1 MSTPNPDLVGLID
14 AMIAW
19 TYTDLQNPG
28 GYLRPTLD
36 AYGVTIDL
44 TPYVDPL
51 GILPGDPAMYKGLV
65 FGDPDPADG
74 CSIHFVPTPV
84 EEELEFAPNEASA
97 DYLVLI
103 RAIWKDNPDQVMQS
117 SNRRY
122 WRFLTR
128 FTSALQVLFGMNAL
142 GARYGRVDHR
152 DRRRHGADVPDGG
165 SRFGGGDWGQIR
177 LQGELEFTCHCLFK
191 GP

>member
-1 MSTPNPDLVGLID
+1 MSSPNPDLVGLID

-19 TYTDLQNPG
+19 TYADLQNAG
-28 GYLRPTLD
+28 GYLRPVLD
-36 AYGVTIDL
+36 AYGVTIYL

-51 GILPGDPAMYKGLV
+51 GAISGDPAMYKGLV

-74 CSIHFVPTPV
+74 CSIHFVPTPI

-97 DYLVLI
+97 NYLVLI
-103 RAIWKDNPDQVMQS
+103 RAIWKDSPDQVMQY

-128 FTSALQVLFGMNAL
+128 FTSALQALFGMNAL
-142 GARYGRVDHR
+142 GAQYGGWVIGTGGVMEPMCRM
-152 DRRRHGADVPDGG
+152 ADPV
-165 SRFGGGDWGQIR
+165 SEVEIRGQIR
-177 LQGELEFTCHCLFK
+177 LQGELEFSCHCLFK